1 MRGCDAAIAFTLI
14 QVFSGNAREEIQM
27 LELGKGI
34 GHQVDSLLT
43 RSVAALL
50 PQLTRRFCEA
60 AVREGGGGIGFER
73 RALLGSVFSDIPGFI
88 LRFLAIR
95 D

>member
-1 MRGCDAAIAFTLI
+1 MPQMRVCDAAIAFTLM

-60 AVREGGGGIGFER
+60 AVREGGEG
-73 RALLGSVFSDIPGFI
+73 
-88 LRFLAIR
+88 
-95 D
+95 

>member
-1 MRGCDAAIAFTLI
+1 MPRALIFRYDFFEFFPVASARAGTEMRVCDAAIAFTLI

-60 AVREGGGGIGFER
+60 AVREGGEG
-73 RALLGSVFSDIPGFI
+73 
-88 LRFLAIR
+88 
-95 D
+95 